1 MNEGRKRSMRTMTL
15 SFLVNDS
22 AVSAVDLSAAVRK
35 KGSEYDVQ
43 SCPGYIGAAG
53 LVLIVLWSKLAKI
66 RLWLSYASFSS
77 HL

>member
-1 MNEGRKRSMRTMTL
+1 MNERRKRSMRTMTL
-15 SFLVNDS
+15 SFLVHDS
-22 AVSAVDLSAAVRK
+22 AVSAVDMSAVVRK
-35 KGSEYDVQ
+35 KGPEYDAQ
-43 SCPGYIGAAG
+43 SCPGCIGAAG